1 MDPASIITLAFV
13 AFVGAA
19 AVWDVTR
26 RKIPNSLVLAG
37 LTGAL
42 ALRALGG
49 WPPLGA
55 GLAGAGL
62 AFVITFPFFLL
73 RGMGGGDV
81 KLFVAVGAFMG
92 PAGFFAALI
101 ASAIVGGVLGLVL
114 AIRRGVLLP
123 VLLNVKDLAVNAA
136 TLGKVGER
144 VTLDTPGALTV
155 PYGAA
160 IALGSLAV
168 WFLLPGGVPW

>member
-1 MDPASIITLAFV
+1 MDPANIPTLAFV
-13 AFVGAA
+13 ALMGTA

-26 RKIPNSLVLAG
+26 RRIPNLLVLAG

-62 AFVITFPFFLL
+62 AFVITFPLFLL
-73 RGMGGGDV
+73 RGLGGGDV
-81 KLFVAVGAFMG
+81 KLFTAAGAFLG
-92 PAGFFAALI
+92 PSGFFAALLV
-101 ASAIVGGVLGLVL
+101 SALIGGVLGLFL
-114 AIRRGVLLP
+114 AIRGGVLIP
-123 VLLNVKDLAVNAA
+123 ILLNVKDLALNAL
-136 TLGKVGER
+136 TLGKAGR
-144 VTLDTPGALTV
+144 RMTLDTPGALTV

-168 WFLLPGGVPW
+168 WFLQPGGMPW